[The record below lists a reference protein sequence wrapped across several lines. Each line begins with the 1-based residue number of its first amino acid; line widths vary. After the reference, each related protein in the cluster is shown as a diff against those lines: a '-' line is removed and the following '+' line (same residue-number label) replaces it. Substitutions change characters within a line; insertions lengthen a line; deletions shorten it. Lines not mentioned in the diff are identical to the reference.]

1 MVAKSLSKCDH
12 FFDLV
17 GRNHHLG
24 LLLDQ
29 FLEVVELGLPT
40 PVLRQCPQ
48 PPHDLL
54 VTDHLRF
61 SHTVHKRVS
70 QLQVLPLAR
79 QVKVFL
85 GFHLVH
91 KFTSLDHILSSLFV
105 NFFLGIVHRRV
116 PSIASYVRLC
126 FFSLHEVSFRLSLV
140 CDLLKQ
146 FFGVSLPGLSSGF
159 TQSFLL

>member
-1 MVAKSLSKCDH
+1 MVAQSLSSCDH
-12 FFDLV
+12 FFNLV

-29 FLEVVELGLPT
+29 LLEVVKLGLPT

-61 SHTVHKRVS
+61 SHTVHKSVS
-70 QLQVLPLAR
+70 QLQVLPLAS

-91 KFTSLDHILSSLFV
+91 KLTSLDHTLSSLFV
-105 NFFLGIVHRRV
+105 HFFLRVVHRRV

-126 FFSLHEVSFRLSLV
+126 FFFFDEVSFRPSLV

-146 FFGVSLPGLSSGF
+146 FFGVSLPGLFSGF
-159 TQSFLL
+159 TQSSLL